1 MYYSN
6 QTLNHG
12 ASASV
17 IVGVETRN
25 VTMRCIFAGRY
36 VTVLSFIHARPCRAA
51 KLQSSRVM
59 GIAEIRGEKTRHGL
73 YVSACISVRYDK
85 AIFNVRLKTDLF
97 NS

>member
-17 IVGVETRN
+17 IVGVEKRN

-36 VTVLSFIHARPCRAA
+36 VTVLSFIHTRVVPPNSSPAGSWELPKSEEKRQGMVCMYLPVSLYDTI
-51 KLQSSRVM
+51 KLFLTC
-59 GIAEIRGEKTRHGL
+59 A
-73 YVSACISVRYDK
+73 
-85 AIFNVRLKTDLF
+85 
-97 NS
+97 